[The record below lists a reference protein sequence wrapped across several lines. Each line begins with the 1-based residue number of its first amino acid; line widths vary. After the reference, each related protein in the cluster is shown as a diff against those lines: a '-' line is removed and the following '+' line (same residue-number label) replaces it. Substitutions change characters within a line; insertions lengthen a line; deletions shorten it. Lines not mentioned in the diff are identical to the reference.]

1 MAPLFVALITRVISI
16 VVLGVL
22 LGFHQVLL
30 QLFFGIPAAARRVT
44 QFPGGFGS
52 VWIQIRRPCLR
63 RGLGRRDTGLGPLPG
78 TCLVS
83 FRL

>member
-1 MAPLFVALITRVISI
+1 MAPLFVVRMTKVITV

-22 LGFHQVLL
+22 LSLHQVLR
-30 QLFFGIPAAARRVT
+30 QLFFGIPPAARRVT
-44 QFPGGFGS
+44 QLPGGFGS

-63 RGLGRRDTGLGPLPG
+63 RGLERGDTGLVPLPR
-78 TCLVS
+78 TWLVS

>member
-1 MAPLFVALITRVISI
+1 MAPFFVVLITRVINI
-16 VVLGVL
+16 VLLGVF

-30 QLFFGIPAAARRVT
+30 QLFFGIPPAARRVT

-52 VWIQIRRPCLR
+52 VWIQVRSPCLR
-63 RGLGRRDTGLGPLPG
+63 RGLGRGDTGLAPLPR

>member
-1 MAPLFVALITRVISI
+1 MAPLFEVLTTRVISN

-30 QLFFGIPAAARRVT
+30 QLFFGVPPAAGGVM
-44 QFPGGFGS
+44 QFPGGFGT
-52 VWIQIRRPCLR
+52 VWIQICGPRLH
-63 RGLGRRDTGLGPLPG
+63 RGFGHDAGLGPLPG
-78 TCLVS
+78 THLVS